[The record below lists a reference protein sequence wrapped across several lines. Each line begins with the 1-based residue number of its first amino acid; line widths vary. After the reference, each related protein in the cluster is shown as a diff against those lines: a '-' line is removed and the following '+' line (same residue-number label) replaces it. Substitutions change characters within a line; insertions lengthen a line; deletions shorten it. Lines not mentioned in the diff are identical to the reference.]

1 MGNFRVYARP
11 DSNGRVEKIFST
23 CFEQPKETDILIEEG
38 EGDKFSHV
46 QGRYKLFGDS
56 FSHRFKIQDGKMVET
71 SEEERRTEIEARPKG
86 TNELE
91 EIKTQIDTLND
102 KISESGNGGGA
113 GGIRFGDTAEGS
125 EVLNGKFDTPVTIIS
140 EITEPYYVWNVFP
153 LGSPLIGNIGL
164 GSKDDNAHTME
175 VVISPVSGRFRSFS
189 MNKIQVPGISSPFT
203 LSNQRVSEDGKKA
216 YFTIKNTTSA
226 LNDIGFLWKSFV
238 TDGKVIIINPPE
250 GNSAVGISS
259 LACGEGTLASGR
271 SSSAFGIGS
280 FAMDEYSHAEG
291 FFCAALGK
299 YSHAEGMYS
308 YAGSNSSH
316 AEGSN
321 TVTNGYN
328 SHAEGFNAKANGED
342 SHAEGGNTTAIG
354 DYSHAE
360 GCGTTS
366 FGQNSHAEGNYANA
380 SSLNSHAEG
389 NRTTAM
395 GVNSHA
401 EGNKTTAMGVSS
413 HAEGGFT
420 KASNDCS
427 HAGGH
432 YNADMTTGGTY
443 NNTTGTAF
451 VIGNGISSAKSNAF
465 SVQFDGTVKSKSTI
479 TASTTADYAEYFE
492 WIDKNPDN
500 EDRVGYFVTLDGNEI
515 RIANDEDD
523 YILGVIS
530 GEPFVLGNGDCDVWN
545 GMHLRD
551 KFRRTMYEPAPLVEE
566 VLDEEGHPTGEFKAV
581 LDEEGNPV
589 YQGTRPVLN
598 PNYDHTKP
606 YTNRADR
613 PEWSAVG
620 MLGVLPVRHDGTAKV
635 NGYVTV
641 NKDGIATACEK
652 SHENSYRVIHEN
664 ADDVVEIIFR

>member
-71 SEEERRTEIEARPKG
+71 SEEERKAEIEARPKG

-91 EIKTQIDTLND
+91 EIRTQIDTRND

-113 GGIRFGDTAEGS
+113 GGIRFGDKAEGS
-125 EVLNGKFDTPVTIIS
+125 EVLNGKLGTPVTIIS
-140 EITEPYYVWNVFP
+140 DITEPYYVWNVFP
-153 LGSPLIGNIGL
+153 LGSPLIASRGIV
-164 GSKDDNAHTME
+164 SKDDNAHIME
-175 VVISPVSGRFRSFS
+175 VVISPVSGRFHAFS
-189 MNKIQVPGISSPFT
+189 MNKIRVPGISTPFT
-203 LSNQRVSEDGKKA
+203 LSNQRVSEDGKNA
-216 YFTIKNTTSA
+216 YFTIKKTTSA
-226 LNDIGFLWKSFV
+226 LNDVGFLEKSFV

-271 SSSAFGIGS
+271 ASSAFGIGS
-280 FAMDEYSHAEG
+280 FAMNEYSHAEG
-291 FFCAALGK
+291 FFCAAVGK

-316 AEGSN
+316 AEGNDTTASN
-321 TVTNGYN
+321 YS
-328 SHAEGFNAKANGED
+328 SHAEGYNTIASGE
-342 SHAEGGNTTAIG
+342 
-354 DYSHAE
+354 
-360 GCGTTS
+360 
-366 FGQNSHAEGNYANA
+366 NSHAEGNYTKA
-380 SSLNSHAEG
+380 SGENSHAEGYNTIASGENSHAEG
-389 NRTTAM
+389 NCTTA
-395 GVNSHA
+395 GGNKSHAEGQFTITRGENSHA
-401 EGNKTTAMGVSS
+401 EGYSTVSGNDNS
-413 HAEGGFT
+413 H
-420 KASNDCS
+420 SC
-427 HAGGH
+427 GH
-432 YNADMTTGGTY
+432 YNADMTTGGAY
-443 NNTTGTAF
+443 NNTVGTAF
-451 VIGNGISSAKSNAF
+451 VIGNGTSSSAKSNAF
-465 SVQFDGTVKSKSTI
+465 SVQFSGVVKAKSTI

-523 YILGVIS
+523 YILGVVS

-566 VLDEEGHPTGEFKAV
+566 IIDEEGHPTGEFKEV
-581 LDEEGNPV
+581 FDEEGNPV

-598 PNYDHTKP
+598 PNYDPTKP

-635 NGYVTV
+635 NSYVTV

>member
-1 MGNFRVYARP
+1 MGNFGVYARP
-11 DSNGRVEKIFST
+11 DSNGRVEKVFST

-46 QGRYKLFGDS
+46 QGRYRLFGDS
-56 FSHRFKIQDGKMVET
+56 FSHRFKIQDGRMVET
-71 SEEERRTEIEARPKG
+71 SEEERKAEIEARPKG

-102 KISESGNGGGA
+102 KISESGKGGA
-113 GGIRFGDTAEGS
+113 GGIRVGDTAEGS

-140 EITEPYYVWNVFP
+140 DITEPYYVWNVFP
-153 LGSPLIGNIGL
+153 LGSPLILSRRIVR
-164 GSKDDNAHTME
+164 KDDNAHTMQ
-175 VVISPVSGRFRSFS
+175 VAISPVSGRFSSFS
-189 MNKIQVPGISSPFT
+189 MNKIWVQGISSPFT
-203 LSNQRVSEDGKKA
+203 LSNQGVAEEGKIA
-216 YFTIKNTTSA
+216 YFTIDNTTST
-226 LNDIGFLWKSFV
+226 LNDTDFLGKSFV
-238 TDGKVIIINPPE
+238 TSGKVIIINPPE

-271 SSSAFGIGS
+271 ASSAFGIGS
-280 FAMDEYSHAEG
+280 FSIGDHSYAEG
-291 FFCAALGK
+291 FFCAALGN
-299 YSHAEGMYS
+299 YAHAEGMYS
-308 YAGSNSSH
+308 YAVSDTSH
-316 AEGSN
+316 AEGRS
-321 TVTNGYN
+321 TTANGYTSHAEGESTTATGPV
-328 SHAEGFNAKANGED
+328 SHAEGFITIANGD
-342 SHAEGGNTTAIG
+342 CSHAEGRSTTASG
-354 DYSHAE
+354 DCSHAE
-360 GCGTTS
+360 GLYTTAS
-366 FGQNSHAEGNYANA
+366 NYA
-380 SSLNSHAEG
+380 SYS
-389 NRTTAM
+389 
-395 GVNSHA
+395 
-401 EGNKTTAMGVSS
+401 
-413 HAEGGFT
+413 
-420 KASNDCS
+420 C
-427 HAGGH
+427 GH
-432 YNADMTTGGTY
+432 YNADMTTGGTH
-443 NNTTGTAF
+443 NNTVGTAF
-451 VIGNGISSAKSNAF
+451 VIGNGTSNSKKSNAF
-465 SVQFDGTVKSKSTI
+465 SVQFDGVVKAKSTI

-523 YILGVIS
+523 YILGVVS

-545 GMHLRD
+545 GIHLRD
-551 KFRRTMYEPAPLVEE
+551 KFRRTMYEPAPKMEE
-566 VLDEEGHPTGEFKAV
+566 VIDEEGHPTGEFKEV